1 MELKEAIQLSLTY
14 LGDEDASVN
23 NKTAQHP
30 RLKLL
35 VKCAN
40 LVIKEIVTDY
50 IPLTETEEV
59 EVTDGKISYEKLL
72 HRVLE
77 ILSVKNVK
85 NGIFT
90 NFKMNPAECILENK
104 DIQKAEIRYNYL
116 PTDIEI
122 DEQCPVSPMVSAK
135 TLALGICA
143 EYSLIEGMY
152 EQSVMYSDRFKED
165 MRTATRK
172 KGEIKIK
179 PRRWL

>member
-50 IPLTETEEV
+50 LPLVETEEV
-59 EVTDGKISYEKLL
+59 DVRDGRISYERLL

-77 ILSVKNVK
+77 ILSVTNAQT
-85 NGIFT
+85 GIESNFT
-90 NFKMNPAECILENK
+90 MNPTECIVHNG
-104 DIQKAEIRYNYL
+104 DMTKAKVKYTYI
-116 PTDIEI
+116 PVDIEI
-122 DEQCPVSPMVSAK
+122 DEQCPVSPLVSAK

-165 MRTATRK
+165 MRTAVRR
-172 KGEIKIK
+172 KGEIRIK